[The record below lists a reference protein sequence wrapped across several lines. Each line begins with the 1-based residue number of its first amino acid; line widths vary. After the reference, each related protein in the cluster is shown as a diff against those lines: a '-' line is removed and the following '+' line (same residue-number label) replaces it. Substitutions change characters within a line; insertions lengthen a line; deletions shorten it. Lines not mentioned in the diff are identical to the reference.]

1 MGSVNKV
8 LLIGN
13 LTRDPELR
21 YTPSG
26 SAVSEF
32 GLALNE
38 SYTNKQ
44 TGQKTEK
51 VNFIDIVCWGKTAEV
66 AAEYLKKG
74 SQVHIEGK
82 LTQDRWQDEAS
93 GQNRSKV
100 KVTCERVTFIGS
112 KANAEGGGGGAG
124 GGQGGGAP
132 ADQSVGQEEDIPF

>member
-21 YTPSG
+21 YTPAG
-26 SAVSEF
+26 APVSEF

-38 SYTNKQ
+38 SYKNKQ
-44 TGQKTEK
+44 TGQVTEK
-51 VNFIDIVCWGKTAEV
+51 VHFIDIVCWGRTAEV

-82 LTQDRWQDEAS
+82 LTQDRWQDETS

-112 KANAEGGGGGAG
+112 KANNAEGGGG

-132 ADQSVGQEEDIPF
+132 ADQSVGGPEEDVPF